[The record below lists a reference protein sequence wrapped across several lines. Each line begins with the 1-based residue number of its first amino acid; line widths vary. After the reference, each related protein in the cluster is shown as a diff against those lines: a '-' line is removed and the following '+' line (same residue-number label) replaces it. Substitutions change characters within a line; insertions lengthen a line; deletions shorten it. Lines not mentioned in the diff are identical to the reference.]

1 MFLHIFYRGISNE
14 ARSYK
19 YIVIGTILLRFKM
32 LCSCVICQLSW
43 ITYIYAPIAIVG
55 HNNLFGISYVQY
67 RPNTSTNLWKIFAFA
82 LCLLCI
88 GYQGYAIN
96 IAQCLGQPILEVV
109 LIPIVIYLFLTT
121 LCLVSVPFDEDDKD
135 KTVWFLDHDYL
146 ESMYSMFK
154 KVNG

>member
-1 MFLHIFYRGISNE
+1 MFYRGISNE
-14 ARSYK
+14 ARSYI

>member
-1 MFLHIFYRGISNE
+1 MQLCDLPI
-14 ARSYK
+14 
-19 YIVIGTILLRFKM
+19 ILNY
-32 LCSCVICQLSW
+32 V
-43 ITYIYAPIAIVG
+43 YIYAPIAIVG
-55 HNNLFGISYVQY
+55 HNNLFGISYMYVQY